1 MKKLRLYALVVSLMI
16 LVTAVS
22 ASCGESPEAD
32 APVTTAADSADAV
45 AEAETTEDNSN
56 TGIIMRQMADMDL
69 EGREFRIL
77 GNDSADALTGV
88 VSNEIFYEEEV
99 GEPLQDAVYT
109 RNHRAED
116 LLNIRIKPTFV
127 DNTASTIS
135 KSVMAGDDE
144 YDTAITSLMNLGAPA
159 RKGYFRNFYKIS
171 TMDLSQPWWDQ
182 NLVGSF
188 TLFGN
193 RLYFINGDINYRDDY
208 SECVNFFNKKLVSD
222 FGFDN
227 PYDLVDSGTWTIDAM
242 MAMADA
248 FTRDL
253 NGDGKLSIKE
263 DAIGYGDNGDLIK
276 HLIYAMGE
284 KITENDEDGIPR
296 VAQMTETHINKVQKL
311 TTGWQAIPTFIS
323 ATTTRWPRRLSK
335 AVSCS
340 ITSVSEP
347 TPSSAI
353 WRTISGSF
361 RSRNTTRR
369 RRDTARI
376 YRTDGTAHT
385 SSRSQIPTAI
395 PPESSWRPWQ
405 PFRLIPYARRF
416 TTCCST

>member
-32 APVTTAADSADAV
+32 ALVTTAADSADAV

-222 FGFDN
+222 FGF
-227 PYDLVDSGTWTIDAM
+227 
-242 MAMADA
+242 
-248 FTRDL
+248 
-253 NGDGKLSIKE
+253 
-263 DAIGYGDNGDLIK
+263 
-276 HLIYAMGE
+276 
-284 KITENDEDGIPR
+284 
-296 VAQMTETHINKVQKL
+296 
-311 TTGWQAIPTFIS
+311 
-323 ATTTRWPRRLSK
+323 
-335 AVSCS
+335 
-340 ITSVSEP
+340 
-347 TPSSAI
+347 
-353 WRTISGSF
+353 
-361 RSRNTTRR
+361 
-369 RRDTARI
+369 
-376 YRTDGTAHT
+376 
-385 SSRSQIPTAI
+385 
-395 PPESSWRPWQ
+395 
-405 PFRLIPYARRF
+405 
-416 TTCCST
+416 